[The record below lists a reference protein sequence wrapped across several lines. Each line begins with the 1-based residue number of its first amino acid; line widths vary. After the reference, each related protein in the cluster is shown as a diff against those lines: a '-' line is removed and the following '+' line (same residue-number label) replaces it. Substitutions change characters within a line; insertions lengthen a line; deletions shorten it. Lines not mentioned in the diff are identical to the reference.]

1 MGKPAWKKKKLRV
14 IFRKMEPATTDYIIR
29 EKELIDSDLS
39 TYLKRHEQKEM
50 LRLLVAGSVD
60 DGKSTLIGRLLYDS
74 HLIYKDHLE
83 AVYKDSKI
91 FNTTEN
97 EIDLSLLTDG
107 LKAEREQGITI
118 DVAYR
123 YFSTEKKS
131 FIICDAPGHEQYT
144 RNMATGA
151 SHCEMALILID
162 AQNGVKV
169 QTRRH
174 SLIATIM
181 GIRNI
186 VVVVN
191 KMDLVGYEQNIFESI
206 QSDYLSFSKKL
217 AIDSVHFIPI
227 SALSGENVV
236 TPSIEMNWFMGGP
249 LLNYLENVQI
259 ANDRNLIDFRFPV
272 QYVIRANSS
281 FRGYAGSI
289 ASGIVRKGDEVLIL
303 PSHKRTT
310 IKSIETFDGQREEAF
325 APMPVVLTT
334 EDAVDI
340 SRGMVL
346 AKPNNAP
353 AEINELESMIV
364 WMDDIPAKVGSEY
377 LLKCNTQNIPVKIK
391 SIRYKYNLNEITRSP
406 SLNLK
411 LNDIGRVELALQRLL
426 ICDSFRR
433 NKIMG
438 SFILIDR
445 NSNKTSGG
453 GIILDQVAE
462 RVQKEPEKR
471 YIFREESIV
480 TPEQREVLSG
490 HKPATVW
497 LTGLSGSGK
506 STIAR
511 LLESKLFEQGIHA
524 YILDGDNLRHGLNS
538 DLGFSPDD
546 RCENIRRAAEVAKL
560 MNSAGIVVIAAFIS
574 PYRKD
579 REQAAGIVEK
589 NFLEVYVDADI
600 EVCKKRDP
608 KGLYAKFANG
618 KITGLTGV
626 DDPYEKPEKPALHLK
641 TDEETV
647 EESVER
653 ILERLLSCL

>member
-1 MGKPAWKKKKLRV
+1 
-14 IFRKMEPATTDYIIR
+14 MEVSDYIVR
-29 EKELIDSDLS
+29 EQSLIHQDLS

-83 AVYKDSKI
+83 AIHKDSKV
-91 FNTTEN
+91 FNTTQN

-107 LKAEREQGITI
+107 LRAEREQGITI

-131 FIICDAPGHEQYT
+131 FILCDAPGHEQYT

-162 AQNGVKV
+162 AENGVKD

-191 KMDLVGYEQNIFESI
+191 KMDLVDYDEAVFESI
-206 QSDYLSFSKKL
+206 RRDFLAFSEKL
-217 AIDSVHFIPI
+217 DVDSVHFIPI

-236 TPSIEMNWFMGGP
+236 TPSVSMKWFMGGP

-272 QYVIRANSS
+272 QYVIRPNAL

-289 ASGIVRKGDEVLIL
+289 ASGIVRGGDEILVL
-303 PSHKRTT
+303 PSLQHTR
-310 IKSIETFDGQREEAF
+310 IKSIETFDGQLDEAF
-325 APMPVVLTT
+325 APTPVVLTM
-334 EDAVDI
+334 EDELDI

-346 AKPNNAP
+346 SKPNNRP
-353 AEINELESMIV
+353 LVGNVLESMVV
-364 WMDDIPAKVGSEY
+364 WMGDVPMKIGAEY
-377 LLKCNTQNIPVKIK
+377 ILKSNTQTLPVRVRAL
-391 SIRYKYNLNEITRSP
+391 RYKYNINELVRQP
-406 SLNLK
+406 SENLA
-411 LNDIGRVELALQRLL
+411 LNDIGRVELVLQRPL
-426 ICDSFRR
+426 IYDSFRR
-433 NKIMG
+433 NKTMG

-445 NSNKTSGG
+445 NSNATSGG
-453 GIILDQVAE
+453 GIILDQVVE
-462 RVQKEPEKR
+462 PVPEKR
-471 YIFREESIV
+471 YLSEEKSTV
-480 TPEQREVLSG
+480 TAEQRQLFFG

-511 LLESKLFEQGIHA
+511 LLESRLLECGIHA
-524 YILDGDNLRHGLNS
+524 CVLDGDHLRHGLTS
-538 DLGFSPDD
+538 DLGFSPED
-546 RCENIRRAAEVAKL
+546 RSENIRRAAEVAKL
-560 MNSAGIVVIAAFIS
+560 MNDAGLVVIAAFIS
-574 PYRKD
+574 PYSKD
-579 REQAAGIVEK
+579 REEAARIVGPE
-589 NFLEVYVDADI
+589 FLEVYVDAGI
-600 EVCKKRDP
+600 ETCKKRDP
-608 KGLYAKFANG
+608 KGLYAKFDAG
-618 KITGLTGV
+618 KFTGLTGM
-626 DDPYEKPEKPALHLK
+626 DAPYEEPQDPVLRLRTE
-641 TDEETV
+641 EETV
-647 EESVER
+647 EESVEKVLDR
-653 ILERLLSCL
+653 VMKVVK